1 MSVKCLSRLG
11 ALGSMLVVFAIR

>member
-1 MSVKCLSRLG
+1 MPKRDFS